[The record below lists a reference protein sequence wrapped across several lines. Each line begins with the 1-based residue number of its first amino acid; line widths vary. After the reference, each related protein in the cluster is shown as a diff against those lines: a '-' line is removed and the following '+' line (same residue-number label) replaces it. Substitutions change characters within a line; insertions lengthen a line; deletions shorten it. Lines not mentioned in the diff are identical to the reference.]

1 MSGIAGQLSNKA
13 HKDFS
18 LYLNSFSNES
28 YSGEATTNVFHSTN
42 SSTGGTSGI
51 STLPADNLG
60 FDVRNGATFYK
71 IHYNKNQGEGTAL
84 SLSQG
89 PYDPRDVIYKMNYWE
104 MTSSSNRHGFRK
116 QLTIGKSYTF
126 SVDILVSKSHPR
138 TGYGA
143 VASHAPENETGV
155 YHYYNFDNKG
165 TWQTIK
171 FFIKS
176 VAYAGTSGTSGE
188 STAGNRLYSIYLD
201 AALFVHPLTP
211 IMHGYVLFKNP
222 QLELNKD
229 YYADE
234 PHATKFVN
242 GSRSSA
248 SGWKDLLVDGNHL
261 NLNNVIYNRDSE
273 INFSRT
279 STGASGA
286 ITHYPTKYGSYADIG
301 LSDSRRFKVG
311 SITKRTYDFWLKKTE
326 QNISD
331 SILLY
336 ADVIPSGTSG
346 IFTSANTSGVGSKR
360 QSIRIIEGAIYCDFM
375 DDSNNLFRSYTGQVI
390 SESDKWYNITIS
402 VNTTLAS
409 ESKVK
414 FFING
419 SLVSSSVV
427 SSLDAPSNIDLSLT
441 FSGASTLNY
450 FSRYYYKVSST
461 DKYGI
466 ESVASKYKS
475 IQLSNNQAS
484 SSVLIKWGKAGNAN
498 GYKIYRSTS
507 SVFGASSLLA
517 TVSGSES
524 TSFWDKGSP
533 VTSGIP
539 LTAPELK
546 YSSTMTSFYDGN
558 DLALSLGSAPIKDN
572 VDDNYF
578 EGQINMLHIYK
589 TNLSNSRVSRN
600 FEINKKKFP
609 SVGLVGTGEGS
620 MTTSSTGASGA
631 SGGGY

>member
-18 LYLNSFSNES
+18 LYLNNSSNEG
-28 YSGEATTNVFHSTN
+28 YSGEATTNVFHST
-42 SSTGGTSGI
+42 SGI
-51 STLPADNLG
+51 STLPTDNLG

-71 IHYNKNQGEGTAL
+71 IYYNKNQGEGTAL
-84 SLSQG
+84 SLSRG
-89 PYDPRDVIYKMNYWE
+89 PYDPSDIIYKMNYWE
-104 MTSSSNRHGFRK
+104 MTTSSNRHGFQRE
-116 QLTIGKSYTF
+116 LAIGKSYTF
-126 SVDILVSKSHPR
+126 SVDVLVSKSHPR

-143 VASHAPENETGV
+143 VVSYAPENETGV
-155 YHYYNFDNKG
+155 YHYYNFDNRG
-165 TWQTIK
+165 EWQTIK

-176 VAYAGTSGTSGE
+176 VAYAGTSGTSGG
-188 STAGNRLYSIYLD
+188 STENRIYSIYLD
-201 AALFVHPLTP
+201 AALFIHPLTP
-211 IMHGYVLFKNP
+211 IKHGYVLFKNP

-234 PHATKFVN
+234 THATKFIN
-242 GSRSSA
+242 GSRGSA

-261 NLNNVIYNRDSE
+261 NLNNIIYNRDSE
-273 INFSRT
+273 INFSRI

-286 ITHYPTKYGSYADIG
+286 ITYYPTKYGSYADIG

-311 SITKRTYDFWLKKTE
+311 STTKRTYDFWLKKTE

-336 ADVIPSGTSG
+336 ADVIPTGTSG
-346 IFTSANTSGVGSKR
+346 IFTAANTSGVGSKR
-360 QSIRIIEGAIYCDFM
+360 QSIRIIESAIYCDFM

-390 SESDKWYNITIS
+390 SESNKWYNITIS
-402 VNTTLAS
+402 VNTTLTS

-419 SLVSSSVV
+419 SLVTNTVV
-427 SSLDAPSNIDLSLT
+427 SSLNAPSNIDLSLT
-441 FSGASTLNY
+441 FSSTSTLDS
-450 FSRYYYKVSST
+450 FSRYYYKASST

-466 ESVASKYKS
+466 ESAASKYKS
-475 IQLSNNQAS
+475 IQLGNMETS
-484 SSVLIKWGKAGNAN
+484 SSVLVKWGEVTNAN

-507 SVFGASSLLA
+507 SVFEANSLLA
-517 TVSGSES
+517 TVSGSKS

-533 VTSGIP
+533 VVSGAP
-539 LTAPELK
+539 LAAPELK
-546 YSSTMTSFYDGN
+546 YSSTMTSFYDGS
-558 DLALSLGSAPIKDN
+558 DLALSLGSAPIEDN
-572 VDDNYF
+572 VNDNYF
-578 EGQINMLHIYK
+578 EGQISMLHIYK
-589 TNLSNSRVSRN
+589 TNLSSSRVSRN

-609 SVGLVGTGEGS
+609 SIGLVGTGEGS
-620 MTTSSTGASGA
+620 MATSSTSTGASGA

>member
-1 MSGIAGQLSNKA
+1 MSGIAGQLSSKA

-18 LYLNSFSNES
+18 LYLNSFSSES
-28 YSGEATTNVFHSTN
+28 YSGEATTNTFHS
-42 SSTGGTSGI
+42 TSGI
-51 STLPADNLG
+51 STLPTDNLG
-60 FDVRNGATFYK
+60 FDIRNGATFYK
-71 IHYNKNQGEGTAL
+71 IYYNKNQGEGTAL

-89 PYDPRDVIYKMNYWE
+89 PYDPRDIIYKMNYWE
-104 MTSSSNRHGFRK
+104 MSTSSNRHGFQRE
-116 QLTIGKSYTF
+116 LTIGKSYTF
-126 SVDILVSKSHPR
+126 SVDVFVSKSHPR

-143 VASHAPENETGV
+143 VVSCAPENETGI

-165 TWQTIK
+165 KWQTIK

-188 STAGNRLYSIYLD
+188 SSVGNRIYSIYLD
-201 AALFVHPLTP
+201 AALFVNPLTP

-234 PHATKFVN
+234 THSTRFVN

-248 SGWKDLLVDGNHL
+248 LGWKDLLVDSNHL
-261 NLNNVIYNRDSE
+261 NLNNIIYNRDSE

-286 ITHYPTKYGSYADIG
+286 ITYYPTKYGSYADIG

-311 SITKRTYDFWLKKTE
+311 STTKRTYDFWLKKTE

-390 SESDKWYNITIS
+390 SESNKWYNITIS
-402 VNTTLAS
+402 VNTTLTS

-427 SSLDAPSNIDLSLT
+427 YSLDAPSNVDLSLT
-441 FSGASTLNY
+441 FSGASTLDY

-466 ESVASKYKS
+466 ESAASKYKS
-475 IQLSNNQAS
+475 IQLGRIETS
-484 SSVLIKWGKAGNAN
+484 SSILVKWGEATNAN

-507 SVFGASSLLA
+507 SVFGANSLLA
-517 TVSGSES
+517 TVSGNES
-524 TSFWDKGSP
+524 TNFWDKGSP
-533 VTSGIP
+533 VVAGTP
-539 LTAPELK
+539 LTDPESK
-546 YSSTMTSFYDGN
+546 YSSTITSFYDGS

-572 VDDNYF
+572 VNDNYF

-589 TNLSNSRVSRN
+589 TNLSSSRVSRN

-609 SVGLVGTGEGS
+609 SIGLVGTGEGS
-620 MTTSSTGASGA
+620 ITTSSTGASGA

>member
-18 LYLNSFSNES
+18 LYLNNFSSKS
-28 YSGEATTNVFHSTN
+28 YSGETTTNTFHS
-42 SSTGGTSGI
+42 TSGI
-51 STLPADNLG
+51 STLPTDNLG

-71 IHYNKNQGEGTAL
+71 IYYNKNQGEGTAL

-89 PYDPRDVIYKMNYWE
+89 PYDPNDIIYKMNYWE
-104 MTSSSNRHGFRK
+104 MSTSSNRHGFQRE
-116 QLTIGKSYTF
+116 LTIGKSYTF
-126 SVDILVSKSHPR
+126 SVDVLVSKSHPR

-143 VASHAPENETGV
+143 VVSYAPENETGV
-155 YHYYNFDNKG
+155 YHYYDFDNKG

-176 VAYAGTSGTSGE
+176 VAYAGTSGTSGG
-188 STAGNRLYSIYLD
+188 STENRIYSIYLD

-211 IMHGYVLFKNP
+211 IKHGYVLFKNP

-234 PHATKFVN
+234 THATKFVN

-248 SGWKDLLVDGNHL
+248 SGWKDLLVNGNHL
-261 NLNNVIYNRDSE
+261 NLNNIIYNRDSE

-286 ITHYPTKYGSYADIG
+286 ITYYPTKYGSYADIG

-311 SITKRTYDFWLKKTE
+311 STTKRTYDFWLKKTE

-331 SILLY
+331 SVLLY
-336 ADVIPSGTSG
+336 ADVIPTGTSG

-360 QSIRIIEGAIYCDFM
+360 QSIRIIESAIYCDFM
-375 DDSNNLFRSYTGQVI
+375 DNSNNLFRSYTGQVI

-402 VNTTLAS
+402 VNTTLTS

-419 SLVSSSVV
+419 SLVDSTVI
-427 SSLDAPSNIDLSLT
+427 SSLKAPSNTDLSLT
-441 FSGASTLNY
+441 FSSTSTLDY

-466 ESVASKYKS
+466 ESAASEYKS
-475 IQLSNNQAS
+475 IQLGNNQVS
-484 SSVLIKWGKAGNAN
+484 SSILIEWDEVANAN
-498 GYKIYRSTS
+498 GYRIYRSTS
-507 SVFGASSLLA
+507 SVFGANSLLA
-517 TVSGSES
+517 TTSGNKS
-524 TSFWDKGSP
+524 TKFRDEGSP
-533 VTSGIP
+533 VISGIP
-539 LTAPELK
+539 LTTPELK
-546 YSSTMTSFYDGN
+546 YSSTMASFYDGS

-572 VDDNYF
+572 VNDNYF

-589 TNLSNSRVSRN
+589 TNLSNYRVSRN

-609 SVGLVGTGEGS
+609 SIGLVGTGEGAT
-620 MTTSSTGASGA
+620 TTSSTSTGAGGA
-631 SGGGY
+631 SGGGGY